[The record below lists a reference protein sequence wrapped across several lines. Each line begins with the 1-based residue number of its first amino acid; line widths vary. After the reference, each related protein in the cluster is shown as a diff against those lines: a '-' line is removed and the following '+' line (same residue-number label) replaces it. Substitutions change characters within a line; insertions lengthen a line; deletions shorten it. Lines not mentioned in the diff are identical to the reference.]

1 MLSFVSLETLIV
13 LRGILAASLGANY
26 QVLIDSENVY
36 TKTTWD
42 AFFNSFDKQLIY
54 DDAVYNIDA
63 NNGWI
68 AM

>member
-1 MLSFVSLETLIV
+1 MLSFVSLDTLIV
-13 LRGILAASLGANY
+13 LRSILAVSLGANY

-42 AFFNSFDKQLIY
+42 AFNSFDKQLIY
-54 DDAVYNIDA
+54 DDVIYNIDV

>member
-13 LRGILAASLGANY
+13 LRGILAVSLGANY

-42 AFFNSFDKQLIY
+42 AYNSFDKQLIY
-54 DDAVYNIDA
+54 DDVVYNIDV